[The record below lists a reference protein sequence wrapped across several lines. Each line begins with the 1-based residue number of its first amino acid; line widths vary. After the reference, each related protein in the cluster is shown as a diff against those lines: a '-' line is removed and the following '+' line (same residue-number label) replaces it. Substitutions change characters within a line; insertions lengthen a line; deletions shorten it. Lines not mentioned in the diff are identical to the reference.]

1 MAEQSSDS
9 WAQLKSQAF
18 NELQSSS
25 PLTRIPFI
33 KKFSSAAL
41 KEGMFQL
48 HLLPD
53 RSQANI

>member
-9 WAQLKSQAF
+9 WTQLKSQAL

-33 KKFSSAAL
+33 KKFSSEAV
-41 KEGMFQL
+41 KEGMFRL
-48 HLLPD
+48 FVF
-53 RSQANI
+53 RSVLKN